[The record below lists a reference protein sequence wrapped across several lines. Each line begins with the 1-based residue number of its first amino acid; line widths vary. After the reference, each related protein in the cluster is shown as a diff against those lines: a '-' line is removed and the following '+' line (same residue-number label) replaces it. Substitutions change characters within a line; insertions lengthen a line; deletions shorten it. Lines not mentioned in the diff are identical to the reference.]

1 MKRYAL
7 IFMAMVFGAVSLVG
21 CAGKGKEAKFVPFQ
35 ELKAPEW
42 VIKGSGAFGGSKGDV
57 FYGVGSAQGI
67 KNFPLL
73 RVTADDRARNEV
85 AKVFEFYTASLAKDY
100 MASTTVGDMKVTAE
114 EQHVEAVIKTVT
126 ATTLSGVEIMEHWQ
140 NPATGEL
147 FSLAKLDLKA
157 FEDLTRKSDELNEN
171 VKNYVRDNAKRLHD
185 ELGVEEEKKREEKK
199 QKIPANGE

>member
-1 MKRYAL
+1 M
-7 IFMAMVFGAVSLVG
+7 G
-21 CAGKGKEAKFVPFQ
+21 Q
-35 ELKAPEW
+35 
-42 VIKGSGAFGGSKGDV
+42 KGSGAFGGSKGDV
-57 FYGVGSAQGI
+57 FYGVGSAEGI

-147 FSLAKLDLKA
+147 FFSP
-157 FEDLTRKSDELNEN
+157 SS
-171 VKNYVRDNAKRLHD
+171 
-185 ELGVEEEKKREEKK
+185 
-199 QKIPANGE
+199 I